1 MHSTFL
7 HVTRLLLVNYEIG
20 QSIMRTYTDLWTSF
34 VLAKFTYSCV
44 AFFAI
49 LRESSKR
56 LAILHA
62 IYMWLNGYFMS
73 SAATV
78 LVVVC
83 RHPLPHHH
91 RRHGLLSSSSVI
103 VCCHCRLPP
112 PSSSAVAV
120 HRHPLPTLSV
130 ICHVN
135 VYVNFSL
142 NIAKKPHNFTWIFT
156 ESRFYSDELT
166 MWRDDRVM
174 RWLWG
179 LPEK

>member
-1 MHSTFL
+1 M
-7 HVTRLLLVNYEIG
+7 TRLLLMNNEIR
-20 QSIMRTYTDLWTSF
+20 QSLPRIYTVQQISCAH
-34 VLAKFTYSCV
+34 AKFTYSCV

-142 NIAKKPHNFTWIFT
+142 NIAKKPHNFT
-156 ESRFYSDELT
+156 
-166 MWRDDRVM
+166 
-174 RWLWG
+174 
-179 LPEK
+179 